1 MKYLIVFIALTYFVF
16 GLQAQNKVRLSGKIT
31 DATQRPVSLA
41 LIAIEGTSIG
51 TYSDDNGFYQ
61 LQVPEGKHRFTVSA
75 PEYETQKATLHVKAG
90 TTADFILSKLA
101 IDLLSVEVFGKTKQQ
116 QLREGS
122 FTVNSIDVKTQ
133 ASSLNNLNDLIG
145 RSSGIK
151 LREDGG
157 LGGDF
162 GLSING
168 LSGNAIRYF
177 VDGIPLSAV
186 GNEVSLANLPINIV
200 DRIDIYKGVVP
211 AELATDALGGA
222 INIITKKDRRNY
234 LDVSYGVGS
243 FHTHKADLNAQYIDK
258 KTGLFFKPSLGV
270 NYSKNDYKMK
280 SVEVPNEERE
290 GFRTIDAKRFH
301 DDYLSV
307 IGQLAIGLEN
317 TPWADLLSFTTSY
330 SYVNTELQTGSVQNK
345 VYGMAEREGKAY
357 SIGAQYRKKAILT
370 QGLSTAL
377 SVSHTWDHSIVTDT
391 AFRKYDWT
399 GNYIPASRNEIT
411 GRDKSIRHIKR
422 PLTIGRANLDYL
434 LNENHAFHVN
444 YLLHRVVN
452 DRTDEFDTEF
462 VPSKDVF
469 SKHIIGISYKQR
481 LWDDRW
487 SNTFFVK
494 DYISHLTIKQQDLS
508 WITGSDEV
516 SSSSTSN
523 NWGYGL
529 STRFRF
535 AEWLALKASAE
546 RSVRL
551 PLAREYMGNG
561 TTIYPNFLL
570 NPENSRNF
578 NFGLFGTIHPAPRHS
593 LFYEAG
599 LFYRGVEDYIRLVI
613 TEAEGT
619 GQYQNV
625 KDVTVSGLEGEIK
638 YEYDNRFQ
646 LIANVS
652 YVDEKSKSKYLS
664 NGKPDVTYNNRI
676 PNKPWLYS
684 NVELN
689 WRQKNIFGQ
698 KSNQL
703 KASWYYQYVH
713 WFYLTWKGYGSPTSK
728 SKIPTQSVHH
738 ASLTY
743 SLNNEKYNIS
753 LECNNLFDK
762 LVYDNYMMQKP
773 GRSFFCKFRVFI
785 N

>member
-1 MKYLIVFIALTYFVF
+1 MLMCLGFAM
-16 GLQAQNKVRLSGKIT
+16 QAQTNVVLSGKIT
-31 DATQRPVSLA
+31 DTTQTPVSSA
-41 LIAIEGTSIG
+41 IIAVEGTAMG
-51 TYSDDNGFYQ
+51 TYSDDNGSYH
-61 LQVPEGKHRFTVSA
+61 LQVPEGRHTFTISA
-75 PEYETQKATLHVKAG
+75 LDYETKKITLQVKAG
-90 TTADFILSKLA
+90 TKADFVLSKLA
-101 IDLLSVEVFGKTKQQ
+101 VDLSSVEVFGKTKQQ

-122 FTVNSIDVKTQ
+122 FTVNSIDVKIQ
-133 ASSLNNLNDLIG
+133 ANSLNNLNDLIA
-145 RSSGIK
+145 RSSGVK

-157 LGGDF
+157 LGSDF

-177 VDGIPLSAV
+177 VDGVPLSTV
-186 GNEVSLANLPINIV
+186 GNEVSLSNLPVTIV

-211 AELATDALGGA
+211 AELGSDALGGA

-234 LDVSYGVGS
+234 LDVSYGFGS
-243 FHTHKADLNAQYIDK
+243 FHTHKFDLNARYLDK
-258 KTGLFFKPSLGV
+258 KTGLFFQPSLGV

-280 SVEVPNEERE
+280 NVEVPDDDRE
-290 GFRTIDAKRFH
+290 GFKTIDTKRFH
-301 DDYLSV
+301 DDYLSI
-307 IGQLAIGLEN
+307 IGQLTVGLEHKS
-317 TPWADLLSFTTSY
+317 WADLLSFTTSY
-330 SYVNTELQTGSVQNK
+330 SYVNSELQTGSVQNK

-357 SIGAQYRKKAILT
+357 SIGAQYRKKSIILD
-370 QGLSTAL
+370 GLSAEF
-377 SVSHTWDHSIVTDT
+377 SVSHTWDHAIVTDT

-411 GRDKSIRHIKR
+411 GRDRSIRHIKR
-422 PLTIGRANLDYL
+422 PLTIGRANLCYL
-434 LNENHAFHVN
+434 LNDNHAFNIN

-462 VPSKDVF
+462 VPSKDIF
-469 SKHIIGISYKQR
+469 NKHIIGLSYNQN

-494 DYISHLTIKQQDLS
+494 DYISHLTVKQQDLS
-508 WITGSDEV
+508 WITGSDEIP
-516 SSSSTSN
+516 SSSTSN

-535 AEWLALKASAE
+535 MEWLALKASAE

-578 NFGLFGTIHPAPRHS
+578 NLGLFGTIHPAPRHS
-593 LFYEAG
+593 LFYETG
-599 LFYRGVEDYIRLVI
+599 LFYRGVEDYIRLVV

-625 KDVTVSGLEGEIK
+625 KDVTVSGIEGEIR

-684 NVELN
+684 NAELN
-689 WRQKNIFGQ
+689 WRLKNVFGQ
-698 KSNQL
+698 KHNQL

-713 WFYLTWKGYGSPTSK
+713 WFYLTWKGYGSPASK

-743 SLNNEKYNIS
+743 SLDNEKYTIS

-773 GRSFFCKFRVFI
+773 GRSFFCKFSVFI
-785 N
+785 H